1 MYARIDSYYFNKM
14 SVKTSSMIFAAAT
27 VGTLFMAIT
36 NAVDKRSVVYH
47 QMHAGQHIGTGLP
60 PKSYWT
66 MDWMMTPRLDPTDD
80 SGGSVVQPG
89 MCEDGDKDC
98 NPSRW
103 QSTAIC
109 DMSKTER
116 AGIKQ
121 SIKDDEPYLHSGMR
135 KKWRHIRPQD
145 TCYAE
150 KIGGYVLWQNNE
162 QSWSLGST
170 HNVFVLVA
178 GVFAV
183 LALISISSFL
193 HAARDSGNGETEQN
207 QMFLTVLVFGYLA
220 ISYFWASSTGSD
232 EGIHRPI
239 GLASFF
245 YSGIALIASLLVFNG
260 QGVIEDDKERVAESG
275 GNSTE
280 MQPIMQKD
288 ENYDVKEHFMNQT
301 HSEMTVHGFLPS
313 SKISLPGTAKVGARL
328 KGADLVSKQSVGVEG
343 CGCLSKPQH
352 SKFVYAQLFVM
363 PLVFVILVIHKN
375 NYGLDTTTQ
384 IVALMALT
392 VALLDCFLYRL
403 WWAFN
408 VHKSTSP
415 KNHANVD
422 EEYKEL
428 ILITLLVI
436 LVQVAVYAY
445 YMLSG
450 LFHDDVWWILV
461 LVVVFTSLVKLMA
474 VSAIYYNRT
483 PQTHMNHW
491 QSYNASVAR
500 LGKADYVLFVLFNIL
515 LLLVVYVE
523 LVGLNK
529 YYNPAWL
536 PKNADNSVDLTK
548 LWGSSWRPYSVVS

>member
-384 IVALMALT
+384 IVALLALT
-392 VALLDCFLYRL
+392 VSLLDCFLYRL

-408 VHKSTSP
+408 VHKSMGVAVSSEP
-415 KNHANVD
+415 GESIH
-422 EEYKEL
+422 EEYMEL
-428 ILITLLVI
+428 MLISVLVV
-436 LVQVAVYAY
+436 LVQVTVYVY
-445 YMLSG
+445 YLLSE
-450 LFHDDVWWILV
+450 LFHDDVWWILI
-461 LVVVFTSLVKLMA
+461 LVIVFSTIVKLVA
-474 VSAIYYNRT
+474 VMSIYNNRDEGESPKYDT
-483 PQTHMNHW
+483 FN
-491 QSYNASVAR
+491 NSVR
-500 LGKADYVLFVLFNIL
+500 LLGNADYMLFLLFNIL
-515 LLLVVYVE
+515 LWLVVYVE
-523 LVGLNK
+523 LVGMK
-529 YYNPAWL
+529 AEH
-536 PKNADNSVDLTK
+536 PKMLAPDAKLTT
-548 LWGSSWRPYSVVS
+548 LWGSGWREFDMLT